1 MKQNKKKKP
10 RKTHI
15 MPTKKNHGKCR
26 QNETKSKPTTK
37 TKNKNK
43 KQKTKQKFKRL
54 T

>member
-1 MKQNKKKKP
+1 MKQNKKKKT

-15 MPTKKNHGKCR
+15 MPTKKNHGKC
-26 QNETKSKPTTK
+26 QNETKTKPTTK

-43 KQKTKQKFKRL
+43 KQKIKQKFKRL